1 MPLTK
6 AIFRQNCLQKIK
18 SSPLHNQFYKNA
30 KIDAKLLREL
40 KKFKN
45 KKILFY
51 TSLPFEANT
60 FKSIQKLR
68 KKCDIF
74 VPFMEGES
82 FKMVPFRLPLKKK
95 KFGIYEAGK
104 SLRDIKKVDVA
115 IVPIV
120 GVDGNLQRVGF
131 GKGMY
136 DRFFEKLKKRP
147 YTIFIQSEFCY
158 TKELICD
165 AYDITC
171 DVIITPNI
179 NVQNKNIAIK
189 RNQNA
194 KRDTNWRLNRFR

>member
-6 AIFRQNCLQKIK
+6 AIFRRNCLEKIK
-18 SSPLHNQFYKNA
+18 SSPIHNRFYKNA
-30 KIDAKLLREL
+30 KIDAKLLKEL
-40 KKFKN
+40 GRFKN
-45 KKILFY
+45 LKNLKILFY

-60 FKSIQKLR
+60 AKSIEKLR

-104 SLRDIKKVDVA
+104 SLRDIKKVDIA
-115 IVPIV
+115 IVPVV

-165 AYDITC
+165 EYDITC
-171 DVIITPNI
+171 DLIITPNI
-179 NVQNKNIAIK
+179 TVQNKNMALK
-189 RNQNA
+189 R
-194 KRDTNWRLNRFR
+194 K

>member
-6 AIFRQNCLQKIK
+6 AIFRRNCLEKIK
-18 SSPLHNQFYKNA
+18 SSPIHNRFYKNA
-30 KIDAKLLREL
+30 KIDAKLLEEL
-40 KKFKN
+40 GRFKN
-45 KKILFY
+45 LKNLKILFY

-60 FKSIQKLR
+60 AKSIEKLR

-104 SLRDIKKVDVA
+104 SLRDIKKVDIA
-115 IVPIV
+115 IVPVV

-165 AYDITC
+165 EYDITC
-171 DVIITPNI
+171 DLIITPNI
-179 NVQNKNIAIK
+179 TVQNKNMALK
-189 RNQNA
+189 R
-194 KRDTNWRLNRFR
+194 K

>member
-6 AIFRQNCLQKIK
+6 AIFRQKCLEKIKNSKKHNRLYKNIMIGIKLQK
-18 SSPLHNQFYKNA
+18 
-30 KIDAKLLREL
+30 EL
-40 KKFKN
+40 KKVKS

-60 FKSIQKLR
+60 AKSIKLMR
-68 KKCDIF
+68 KKHDIF

-95 KFGIYEAGK
+95 RFGIYEAGN
-104 SLRDIKKVDVA
+104 SLRDIKKIDVA
-115 IVPIV
+115 IVPVV
-120 GVDGNLQRVGF
+120 GVDGSLQRVGF

-136 DRFFEKLKKRP
+136 DRFFAKLKKRP

-165 AYDITC
+165 DYDITC
-171 DVIITPNI
+171 DLIITPYI
-179 NVQNKNIAIK
+179 TVRNKNMAI
-189 RNQNA
+189 
-194 KRDTNWRLNRFR
+194 NRKQRC